1 MINLVDF
8 KEKLNATTA
17 KCSST
22 EDIHGFRCFLAVN
35 LSVLREGNEGNP
47 TKVELFSIASI
58 TDGK

>member
-22 EDIHGFRCFLAVN
+22 EDIHGFKCFLAVN
-35 LSVLREGNEGNP
+35 LSILREGNEGNP

>member
-17 KCSST
+17 KCSTT
-22 EDIHGFRCFLAVN
+22 EDIHGFRCFLAGN
-35 LSVLREGNEGNP
+35 LPILREGSEGNP

-58 TDGK
+58 TDRK